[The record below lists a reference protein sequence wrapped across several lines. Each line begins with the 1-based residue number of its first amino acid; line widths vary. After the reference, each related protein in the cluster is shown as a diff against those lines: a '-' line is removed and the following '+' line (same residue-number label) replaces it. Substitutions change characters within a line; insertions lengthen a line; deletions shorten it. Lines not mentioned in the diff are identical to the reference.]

1 MKGSVNPGRLCA
13 LCNRNSRIRMPNS
26 AVQVAAVI
34 TALLIAVIAA
44 VAGYRY
50 WRRRRQLVAQ
60 LRQIESVAYETLRD
74 VVLPDGNGGELHV
87 AFLLL
92 TARGLLVADLREVR
106 GTIFGAE
113 TMDEWVVMDGVRR
126 LTMSNPL
133 EPLYDRIAA
142 VKQLAG
148 EVPVEGRVI
157 FTGGGRFAKGRP
169 PHVTML
175 ESLSSEF
182 PQADRAAGPAVSGLW
197 RAAWEHIS
205 AVAVPSP
212 LTQHR

>member
-1 MKGSVNPGRLCA
+1 
-13 LCNRNSRIRMPNS
+13 MPNS
-26 AVQVAAVI
+26 AVQIAAAI
-34 TALLIAVIAA
+34 TVLLIAVAAA
-44 VAGYRY
+44 VAGFRY
-50 WRRRRQLVAQ
+50 WRHWRQVGAR

-87 AFLLL
+87 DFLLL
-92 TARGLLVADLREVR
+92 TARGLLVADLREAR
-106 GTIFGAE
+106 GTIFGGE
-113 TMDEWVVMDGVRR
+113 TMSQWVVMDGVRR

-175 ESLSSEF
+175 DSLSSEF
-182 PQADRAAGPAVSGLW
+182 PQADRVAASAVPGLW
-197 RAAWEHIS
+197 RSAWEHVS
-205 AVAVPSP
+205 AAAAPSP
-212 LTQHR
+212 LTRRR

>member
-1 MKGSVNPGRLCA
+1 
-13 LCNRNSRIRMPNS
+13 MPNS
-26 AVQVAAVI
+26 AVQIAAAI
-34 TALLIAVIAA
+34 TALLVAVAAA
-44 VAGYRY
+44 VAGFRY
-50 WRRRRQLVAQ
+50 WRRWKQVGAR

-87 AFLLL
+87 DFLLL
-92 TARGLLVADLREVR
+92 TARGLLVADLREAR
-106 GTIFGAE
+106 GTIFGGE
-113 TMDEWVVMDGVRR
+113 TMSQWVVMDGVRR

-142 VKQLAG
+142 VKQLVG

-175 ESLSSEF
+175 DSLSSEF
-182 PQADRAAGPAVSGLW
+182 PQADRVAASAVPGLW
-197 RAAWEHIS
+197 RSAWEHVS
-205 AVAVPSP
+205 AAAAPSP
-212 LTQHR
+212 LTRRR

>member
-1 MKGSVNPGRLCA
+1 
-13 LCNRNSRIRMPNS
+13 MPNS

-34 TALLIAVIAA
+34 TALLIAVVAA
-44 VAGYRY
+44 VVGYRY
-50 WRRRRQLVAQ
+50 WRRWRQLAAR

-87 AFLLL
+87 DFLLL
-92 TARGLLVADLREVR
+92 TARGLLVADLREAR
-106 GTIFGAE
+106 GTIFGGE
-113 TMDEWVVMDGVRR
+113 TMNQWVVMDGARR
-126 LTMSNPL
+126 LTLNNPL

-142 VKQLAG
+142 VRQLAG

-175 ESLSSEF
+175 DSLSSEF
-182 PQADRAAGPAVSGLW
+182 PQADRIARSAVPALW
-197 RAAWEHIS
+197 RSAWES
-205 AVAVPSP
+205 VRAAAVPSP
-212 LTQHR
+212 LNRRR